1 MVEGRKDGEEIISST
16 RVREA
21 AKTGDRDALE
31 KLVTKGVGDWILG
44 EGLYL
49 DD

>member
-1 MVEGRKDGEEIISST
+1 M
-16 RVREA
+16 
-21 AKTGDRDALE
+21 TGDRDALQ

-44 EGLYL
+44 ERLYL